1 MKALKILPLLALLAG
16 AGACGGSE
24 PAAPVEA
31 PLTPEAA
38 SAATEPGE
46 PAAPVTAPAADF
58 DWDKWAGV
66 VNENPC
72 TWLTADDLAGLGITG
87 TGELENS
94 ANGARCLWKDVD
106 GAQLFS
112 AGIQTW
118 DSAANLAGE
127 RQSQIGLVAEMGGFS
142 RIGEGT
148 GTVTAIYRAR
158 RGSLVIFPNSDDE
171 TVAIVLNA
179 HKTMHDDAAIKAA
192 KDERATAFARKLI
205 LAYGL

>member
-1 MKALKILPLLALLAG
+1 MTALKILPLLALLAG
-16 AGACGGSE
+16 ATACGGSE

-38 SAATEPGE
+38 PAAAEPGE
-46 PAAPVTAPAADF
+46 PAAPVTAAATGF
-58 DWDKWAGV
+58 DWDKWAAV

-72 TWLTADDLAGLGITG
+72 NWLPTDDLAALGITG

-94 ANGARCLWKDVD
+94 ASGARCLWKDSD

-127 RQSQIGLVAEMGGFS
+127 RRSQIGLAADMDGFS
-142 RIGEGT
+142 LVGEGAST
-148 GTVTAIYRAR
+148 ATAIYRAS

-171 TVAIVLNA
+171 TAAIVLSA
-179 HKTMHDDAAIKAA
+179 QKTMRDDEAA
-192 KDERATAFARKLI
+192 KTAKDDRATAFARKLI
-205 LAYGL
+205 ETYGL